1 MALNKEQKRKILEQY
16 DANLINTGSNKVQ
29 FNLLNVD
36 IEILSCHVK
45 KHPGDF
51 QAKRSLMMKLF
62 NKNKKEMFL
71 LR

>member
-29 FNLLNVD
+29 FNLLNAD
-36 IEILSCHVK
+36 IEILSFHVK

-51 QAKRSLMMKLF
+51 QAKRSLMMKL
-62 NKNKKEMFL
+62 NRLKIIKEMF
-71 LR
+71 